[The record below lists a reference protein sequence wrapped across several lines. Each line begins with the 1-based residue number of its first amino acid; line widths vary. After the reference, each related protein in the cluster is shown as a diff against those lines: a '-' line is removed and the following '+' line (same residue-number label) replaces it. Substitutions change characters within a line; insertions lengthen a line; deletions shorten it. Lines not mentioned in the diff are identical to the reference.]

1 MSVKTGDVFGAG
13 TDADVHLKVF
23 GEKGDTGEVQLV
35 SSDNTSNKFERARTD
50 NFRLELSDI
59 GKVRTSATCNVTIN
73 VTQCGSTSHV
83 TACISGFLLNSPD
96 VFFLQINHIRIGHNG
111 SKPGSGW
118 FLDEVRIDVPSQGV
132 RYIFACHRWLD
143 TKEGDGKIEIEMTP
157 TTVEKGNASASP
169 VCDIHSTY
177 SNISSLP

>member
-59 GKVRTSATCNVTIN
+59 GKVRTLATC
-73 VTQCGSTSHV
+73 TS
-83 TACISGFLLNSPD
+83 L
-96 VFFLQINHIRIGHNG
+96 
-111 SKPGSGW
+111 
-118 FLDEVRIDVPSQGV
+118 
-132 RYIFACHRWLD
+132 
-143 TKEGDGKIEIEMTP
+143 
-157 TTVEKGNASASP
+157 
-169 VCDIHSTY
+169 
-177 SNISSLP
+177 